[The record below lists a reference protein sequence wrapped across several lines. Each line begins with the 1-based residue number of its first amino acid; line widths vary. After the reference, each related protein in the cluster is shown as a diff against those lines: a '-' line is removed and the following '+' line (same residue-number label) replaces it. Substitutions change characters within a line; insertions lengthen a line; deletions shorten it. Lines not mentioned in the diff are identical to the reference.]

1 MTDNGKWSCKVRQ
14 ILASIQSVKPERGG
28 GANGR
33 LKIHSLSSVAPK
45 GAENLVIIVR
55 KRTKNRTKETKDKK
69 GDIYVG

>member
-14 ILASIQSVKPERGG
+14 ILASIQSFKLDRGG
-28 GANGR
+28 DANCM